1 MSGRGSSDHK
11 CYSMFGS
18 RSHTIRKH
26 PIIVLRPSL
35 DMLFGLPHQTCPSA
49 SATSA
54 ASIDSSGTVGRQHA
68 ACTDATKQAVNES
81 IPAETVGRRVL
92 MPEGAAP
99 QIKPAV
105 NV

>member
-26 PIIVLRPSL
+26 PIIRPTSEPR
-35 DMLFGLPHQTCPSA
+35 LFGLPHQTCPSA